1 MTDPE
6 EKYSNGVDRIQIVK
20 KQNQRKE
27 PDSWKDP
34 EKIPSKALDPEF
46 SGSF

>member
-20 KQNQRKE
+20 KQNQWKQ
-27 PDSWKDP
+27 PDSRKDP
-34 EKIPSKALDPEF
+34 EKIPTETLDPEC